1 MSAGDKELY
10 SLLVPLVDERLLI
23 PRASVAEVIRYE
35 SPKDQTEGKGWL
47 LGTIMWNSRDLPV
60 IAFEGTM
67 GRDLPIPIG
76 RTRIVILY
84 STTGKIREGFFG
96 ILTQGFPQL
105 VRVNEEVLKLDST
118 DGWANNAPVLC
129 RVKMI
134 NEYPLI
140 PNFEMLEH
148 IIAQRVSP

>member
-23 PRASVAEVIRYE
+23 PRAGVAEVIRYE

-148 IIAQRVSP
+148 MIAQRVSP